1 MTYVMF
7 FDLTRQKT
15 AENNASP
22 EQFLRVDW
30 KGVSWAVILS
40 LGQIK
45 LFSIPVI
52 DCLLINFVNFTGC
65 FLRILDAELL
75 ALKGTGSCGKWKS
88 TQLC

>member
-22 EQFLRVDW
+22 EQFLRVAW

-52 DCLLINFVNFTGC
+52 DCSLITSVDSIDTNFPHFQIS
-65 FLRILDAELL
+65 LAREILSL
-75 ALKGTGSCGKWKS
+75 ATNTVSYFA
-88 TQLC
+88 